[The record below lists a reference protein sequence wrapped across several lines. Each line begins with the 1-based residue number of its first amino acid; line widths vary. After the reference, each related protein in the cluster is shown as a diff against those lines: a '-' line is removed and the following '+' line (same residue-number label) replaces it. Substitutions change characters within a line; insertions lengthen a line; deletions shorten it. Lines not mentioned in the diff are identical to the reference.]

1 MSYALRKDVIFQDG
15 EFRVNYE
22 RQGSRPHRRKW
33 HTVDSNIP
41 TSVQPLSHRP
51 CRSTTPFT
59 TTTTTTTTT
68 PHIAAPKASMPPL
81 MESLKPDTPA
91 TVRSSQSFQHK
102 DRRKAL
108 QDDLLYKTRVS
119 LDEFIE
125 AFLPKLP
132 KGVEVTSNFVT
143 QMNKA
148 KAWRGFLLPSDA
160 GGKEYVVFK
169 RLTHIFD
176 KMVEQ
181 ARKQWGKSCPKQQ
194 WSLLTAPSS
203 TQSTAE
209 RPSTIKPDAYF
220 YRKAFLQTT
229 SYSYYDMAFV
239 AEFNKYNGNAEV
251 VDVGPAS
258 SIFFVSPIIRFQ
270 NITKVLYGMQHMMAV
285 DARRRFIFG
294 ITIENTSLRLW
305 HANRSMLI
313 SSTPLDIARRY
324 PSIPASL
331 R

>member
-160 GGKEYVVFK
+160 GGKERESNGERVVPSNNGPCSQRPAPRNLQPKDRQPSNQTHTFTAK
-169 RLTHIFD
+169 LFCKPRRTHI
-176 KMVEQ
+176 MI
-181 ARKQWGKSCPKQQ
+181 W
-194 WSLLTAPSS
+194 LLSRSS
-203 TQSTAE
+203 TSTMGTL
-209 RPSTIKPDAYF
+209 RSSTI
-220 YRKAFLQTT
+220 
-229 SYSYYDMAFV
+229 
-239 AEFNKYNGNAEV
+239 
-251 VDVGPAS
+251 
-258 SIFFVSPIIRFQ
+258 
-270 NITKVLYGMQHMMAV
+270 
-285 DARRRFIFG
+285 
-294 ITIENTSLRLW
+294 
-305 HANRSMLI
+305 
-313 SSTPLDIARRY
+313 
-324 PSIPASL
+324 
-331 R
+331 